1 MENIKKQNLKKPI
14 IALAIVEA
22 LVLISIVIYVIFF
35 K

>member
-1 MENIKKQNLKKPI
+1 MMANLNSKKII

-22 LVLISIVIYVIFF
+22 LVLVPTILYVIFY

>member
-1 MENIKKQNLKKPI
+1 MKNISTKKII

-22 LVLISIVIYVIFF
+22 VVLIPTVLYVIFY